1 MQSIGAATKSRH
13 GAQAEVSR
21 AWNLFTEFV
30 AKSHGFRG
38 SAITF
43 SDFCGYL
50 NHNYGSGPR
59 CGDRGTFFMFN
70 IQNPPGTL
78 ATDLQVRGT
87 LEGTPDATA
96 RQQLVVMAVSESM
109 YDIAWQAPSESP
121 VLTRV
126 QPLS

>member
-50 NHNYGSGPR
+50 NHN
-59 CGDRGTFFMFN
+59 
-70 IQNPPGTL
+70 
-78 ATDLQVRGT
+78 
-87 LEGTPDATA
+87 
-96 RQQLVVMAVSESM
+96 
-109 YDIAWQAPSESP
+109 
-121 VLTRV
+121 
-126 QPLS
+126 